1 MSGTDLS
8 AKPDQLQTP
17 DPPPPPRLGQAP
29 YGELVRGKGYYLK
42 RLLPE
47 NISDTYIGWL
57 NDPEVIRFVQVRF
70 QARDR
75 ESVAAFVAGFDHVN
89 NFIFGIF
96 AAENDD
102 YIGNITLRA
111 DPIHLFANMGYL
123 IGNKKYWGADAALEA
138 CRMIADFAFFER
150 GLRKIIDCTTEN
162 HIASNFN
169 FRRLGYTYEGKI
181 PDLYWSE
188 GKYRAAV
195 YWSMSAQRWAE
206 MRDRALEEVTA

>member
-1 MSGTDLS
+1 MTARPGSL
-8 AKPDQLQTP
+8 PTP
-17 DPPPPPRLGQAP
+17 DPAPQPRLGQAP
-29 YGELVRGKGYYLK
+29 YVERVQGEAFYLK

-47 NISDTYIGWL
+47 DISDTYLGWL

-70 QARDR
+70 QTRDR
-75 ESVAAFVAGFDHVN
+75 ESVEAFVAGFDHIN

-102 YIGNITLRA
+102 YIGNVTLRA
-111 DPIHLFANMGYL
+111 DAVHLFANMGYL
-123 IGNKKYWGADAALEA
+123 IGNKDYWGSDAALET
-138 CRMIADFAFFER
+138 CRLIADFAFFER

-169 FRRLGYTYEGKI
+169 FRRLGFQYEGKI

-195 YWSMSAQRWAE
+195 YWSMTARKWAE
-206 MRDRALEEVTA
+206 VRERSPDMVTP